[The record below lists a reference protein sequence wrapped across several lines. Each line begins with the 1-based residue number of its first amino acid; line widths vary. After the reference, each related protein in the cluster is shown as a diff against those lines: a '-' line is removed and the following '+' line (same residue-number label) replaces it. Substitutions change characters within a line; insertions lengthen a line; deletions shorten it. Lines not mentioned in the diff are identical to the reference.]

1 MKCFALLFLSKERMG
16 SGKHSD
22 PKPIGKMSK
31 EQLYNRGSESMK
43 VMFSVGSNKFV
54 SATKSTFRKDEY

>member
-1 MKCFALLFLSKERMG
+1 MG

-31 EQLYNRGSESMK
+31 EQLYNRGSKITK
-43 VMFSVGSNKFV
+43 VMLSVGSNKFV
-54 SATKSTFRKDEY
+54 SATRSTFRKDEY